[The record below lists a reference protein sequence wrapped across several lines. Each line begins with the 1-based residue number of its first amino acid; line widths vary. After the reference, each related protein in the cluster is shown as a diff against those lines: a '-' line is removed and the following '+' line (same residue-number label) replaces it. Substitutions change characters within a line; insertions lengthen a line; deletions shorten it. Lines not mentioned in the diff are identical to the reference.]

1 MASNGRFIAYNSDE
15 SGRPEVYVRPLAE
28 VGGRRWQIYDG
39 GAFPMW
45 TRSGRELIYK
55 DEQGRIMT
63 TAVAPN
69 NAGELDVSKP
79 APLFTVAGGI
89 GLGLDR
95 GFDVTADGERF
106 LFVVEGADAAA
117 PRRWNS
123 CCCRTG

>member
-1 MASNGRFIAYNSDE
+1 MDAW
-15 SGRPEVYVRPLAE
+15 RP
-28 VGGRRWQIYDG
+28 
-39 GAFPMW
+39 
-45 TRSGRELIYK
+45 RSSIYK

-106 LFVVEGADAAA
+106 LFVVEGAAAA
-117 PRRWNS
+117 SAATVELVLLQNWVTELARLVPR
-123 CCCRTG
+123 